1 MKGVD
6 GVVQRLPGSSALV
19 LVDGT
24 PLLRPELQVFDAM
37 IDGWAAQKMSRNL
50 GVEGVTHSL
59 SVVRRFQEHSGEF
72 PWSWTPAHFEEWTL
86 DLRTVR
92 GCALST
98 TRGYQAMVRMFL
110 RYVCDPVYGW
120 DRECEARFGSFPTQ
134 IATPWNTARHRSEF
148 EGRPER
154 RAMTRSEL
162 GRLFEVVDDQVE
174 QVARFGGK
182 GYASTY
188 RDSVMIKAG
197 YAWGL
202 RRRELVR
209 LDVVD
214 FASNPKAPEF
224 GGFGVCNV
232 RWGKAMAGSPP
243 KRRGVL
249 TVFPWAVTVMRDW
262 VEEVWPHYRWENS
275 NSLWPTERGERMSEH
290 RLGKSFKQLLR
301 RADLPEELTLHSLRH
316 SYVTHLIEDGFDGLF
331 VQQQVGHEHA
341 STTSI
346 YTSVSSDYRT
356 RVLRSALDEVISRAT
371 TRDDETGGPP

>member
-1 MKGVD
+1 M
-6 GVVQRLPGSSALV
+6 VQRLPGSAALV
-19 LVDGT
+19 LVSDAS
-24 PLLRPELQVFDAM
+24 LLHPELQVFDAM
-37 IDGWAAQKMSRNL
+37 LDGWAAQKASRNL
-50 GVEGVTHSL
+50 AVEGIGHSL

-72 PWSWTPAHFEEWTL
+72 PWLWTPAHFEEWTT

-92 GCALST
+92 SCTLAT

-120 DRECEARFGSFPTQ
+120 DRECEARFGSIPAQ
-134 IATPWNTARHRSEF
+134 IATPWNSARHRAEF

-154 RAMTRSEL
+154 RAMTRAEL
-162 GRLFEVVDDQVE
+162 TRLFEVADDRVE

-188 RDSVMIKAG
+188 RDSVMIKAA

-214 FASNPKAPEF
+214 FAANPKAPEF
-224 GGFGVCNV
+224 GDFGVCNV
-232 RWGKAMAGSPP
+232 RWGKALAGSPP

-262 VEEVWPHYRWENS
+262 VTEVWPHCRWEQS

-290 RLGKSFKQLLR
+290 RLGKTFKQLLR
-301 RADLPEELTLHSLRH
+301 RADLPEELSLHSLRH

-356 RVLRSALDEVISRAT
+356 RMLRSALDEVISRAT
-371 TRDDETGGPP
+371 TTDPGGS